1 MELELLLIVAVV
13 SMLIGAFVAV
23 VVCGGFTLKDKPI
36 GSLRVDTSDSDSE
49 PLLFLEIDSG
59 QADRLYKQKIVTLR
73 VNLESYLRK

>member
-23 VVCGGFTLKDKPI
+23 VVCCGFTSKDKPI
-36 GSLRVDTSDSDSE
+36 GSLRVDTSDPDSE

-59 QADRLYKQKIVTLR
+59 QADRLYKQQIVTLR

>member
-1 MELELLLIVAVV
+1 MELEILLIIGFVA
-13 SMLIGAFVAV
+13 MLIGVFLGIVIS
-23 VVCGGFTLKDKPI
+23 CGLTRKDKPI
-36 GSLRVDTSDSDSE
+36 GSLRVDTSDPDSE